1 MRLVPQ
7 PVLDSFEKLKTREN
21 HPELRQ
27 IKAHY
32 YVYRQKCHW
41 NKERKKPVKTTELLG
56 SIAFDGTYTPK
67 HQRNPFSTTKI
78 YEYGNSQLCHALSS
92 DLAEALKNL
101 PYRDE
106 LLGLSIIRA
115 LDPVP
120 IRLAGVP
127 MGKNIQLN
135 ENNS

>member
-7 PVLDSFEKLKTREN
+7 PVLDSFEKLKTQEK
-21 HPELRQ
+21 HLELRQ

-41 NKERKKPVKTTELLG
+41 NKERKKPIKTTELLG

-106 LLGLSIIRA
+106 FTSTLNYPSIRPSPHSIS
-115 LDPVP
+115 
-120 IRLAGVP
+120 GVP